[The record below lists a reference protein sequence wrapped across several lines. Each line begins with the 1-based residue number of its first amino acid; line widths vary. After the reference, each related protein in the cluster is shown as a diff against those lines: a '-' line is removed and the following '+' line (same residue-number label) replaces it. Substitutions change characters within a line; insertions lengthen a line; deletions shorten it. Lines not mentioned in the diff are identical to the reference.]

1 LRIIQFLN
9 NAIPAPF
16 ERKLRKKLI
25 ISRKIGKKKTYINKE
40 KNAYSVAKRGKDKI
54 VLELSLSQ
62 HLMTRGEAILPL
74 TLAMHGE
81 KTNFLTR

>member
-1 LRIIQFLN
+1 M
-9 NAIPAPF
+9 
-16 ERKLRKKLI
+16 
-25 ISRKIGKKKTYINKE
+25 ISREIGKKKTYINKK

-62 HLMTRGEAILPL
+62 HLTTREEAHLPSA
-74 TLAMHGE
+74 LAMHGE

>member
-1 LRIIQFLN
+1 MQFLHHLKGN
-9 NAIPAPF
+9 YKKKFKHFSKN
-16 ERKLRKKLI
+16 RKE
-25 ISRKIGKKKTYINKE
+25 KTYINKE

-62 HLMTRGEAILPL
+62 HLMTRGEDLLPL
-74 TLAMHGE
+74 ALAMHGE